1 MGPARAHFFNAMN
14 PLFCLLALM
23 VTALPSPAAAHPG
36 ASSAIDHY
44 SHELEQAPQ
53 DPALYVRRG
62 IAYSSDGQYDLAL
75 ADFQQAQKLGEP
87 ILVSFD
93 LGVLHYRRGEL
104 ELARDYFDEY
114 LEVFP
119 DHAPCLEYRA
129 RLLRDMG
136 NQAASVAD
144 FQRVFELLERPNP
157 GHYISVSLMLETSG
171 GDGLAQ
177 ALELLDSG
185 NAKLGITPQLQKHAM
200 QLELQR
206 NRPDLAIKRLET
218 LEPMLGKSPDWKVE
232 MAELRLLTGEKEAA
246 RQLLQEATGQ
256 LVSLRKTPARIALQ
270 ERIAVL
276 EQRD

>member
-1 MGPARAHFFNAMN
+1 MI
-14 PLFCLLALM
+14 PLFATLALLA
-23 VTALPSPAAAHPG
+23 TFQPAPAAAHPG
-36 ASSAIDHY
+36 ASSVIDHY

-53 DPALYVRRG
+53 DQALYVRRG
-62 IAYSSDGQYDLAL
+62 IAYSNDGQYDLAL
-75 ADFQQAQKLGEP
+75 ADFEQAKKLGEP
-87 ILVSFD
+87 IVVSFN

-104 ELARDYFDEY
+104 ERARDYFDEY

-136 NQAASVAD
+136 DQAGSVAD
-144 FQRVFELLERPNP
+144 FQRVFELQERPNP
-157 GHYISVSLMLETSG
+157 GHYISVSQMLEASG
-171 GDGLAQ
+171 DEGLEQ
-177 ALELLDSG
+177 ALALLDSG

-206 NRPDLAIKRLET
+206 DRPDLAIERLET

-246 RQLLQEATGQ
+246 RQLLQQASVQ
-256 LVSLRKTPARIALQ
+256 LNSLRKTPARIALK
-270 ERIAVL
+270 ERIAVV
-276 EQRD
+276 EQGD